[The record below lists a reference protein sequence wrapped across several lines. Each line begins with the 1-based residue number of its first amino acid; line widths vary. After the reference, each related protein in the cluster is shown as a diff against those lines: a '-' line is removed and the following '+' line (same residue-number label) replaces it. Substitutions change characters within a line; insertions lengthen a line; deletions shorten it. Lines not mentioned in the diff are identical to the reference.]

1 MPKKKKEITKR
12 QKVFNFIDTS
22 IDLLQANWK
31 RYAVTG
37 SILIAFICLGY
48 ITFYWIDTVES
59 VDLVITY
66 L

>member
-1 MPKKKKEITKR
+1 MVRKKKISKR

-31 RYAVTG
+31 RYTVV
-37 SILIAFICLGY
+37 SCFLVAFSSLGY
-48 ITFYWIDTVES
+48 ITFYWIDTVKS

>member
-1 MPKKKKEITKR
+1 MARKKQISKR

-22 IDLLQANWK
+22 IDLLQSNWK

-37 SILIAFICLGY
+37 CILFAFSCLGY

>member
-1 MPKKKKEITKR
+1 MARKKVVSKR
-12 QKVFNFIDTS
+12 QKVFDFIDTS

-31 RYAVTG
+31 RYTVTG
-37 SILIAFICLGY
+37 SILIAFSCLGY